1 MPRMTETSR
10 QMARKAIRIRIT
22 PGAIAYLENN
32 PPFRTLRDVLIAADK
47 QQLPDKTMLSKMKN
61 RSDNVDVS
69 RKVLIMLFLATDGE
83 GSAYQSSPEDGFS

>member
-1 MPRMTETSR
+1 M
-10 QMARKAIRIRIT
+10 
-22 PGAIAYLENN
+22 
-32 PPFRTLRDVLIAADK
+32 LIAADK

-83 GSAYQSSPEDGFS
+83 GSAYQSSPEDGFP